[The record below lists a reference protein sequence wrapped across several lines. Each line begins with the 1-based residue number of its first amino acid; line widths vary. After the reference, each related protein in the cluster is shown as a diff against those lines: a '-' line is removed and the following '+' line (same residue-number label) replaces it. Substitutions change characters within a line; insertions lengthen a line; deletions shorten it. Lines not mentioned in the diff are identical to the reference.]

1 MYTVVIVDDEPW
13 ALQGLAEIID
23 WNNEGFS
30 IIGQFTDP
38 DEAFEFLCK
47 KEPDVVF
54 TDIRM
59 PGLSGLDLIEMSR
72 VKGLNCE
79 FVLIS
84 SYEDFEAAQ
93 KGIRLHVWEYILKPY
108 NAEDIH
114 SVTKVL
120 SLHLEKRNDLVSVEW
135 NDCAEEILRKAGSLQ
150 DQLKNYQTMVLY
162 LCSHLCE
169 VPEVLK
175 EEKWIPLFVKD
186 TGGAYLRVSAESHIT
201 RLNMPQEDIHERLTP
216 AQAIGLAKKLEPYQL
231 FFLED
236 ALSPEQMGWFSHFR
250 NQTAVPLAM
259 GELFNNPI
267 EWNELISKRL
277 IDYIRVHV
285 SQIGGL
291 TPARKLAALCE
302 NFGVRTA
309 WHGPGDLSPVG
320 VVAQLHLD
328 LAIPNFGIQEF
339 SGFSPE
345 EEEVFPGC
353 PQVRNGYLYA
363 NDKPGFGIDIDEKK
377 AAMYP
382 CSYREPGWL
391 LARTTDGTAVRP

>member
-114 SVTKVL
+114 SVIKVL

-135 NDCAEEILRKAGSLQ
+135 NDCAEEILRKGGIASRPAEKLPNNGFVHLLSSMRRAGGVERRKVDSFCCQ
-150 DQLKNYQTMVLY
+150 RHRG
-162 LCSHLCE
+162 CISESICR
-169 VPEVLK
+169 
-175 EEKWIPLFVKD
+175 IPYV
-186 TGGAYLRVSAESHIT
+186 
-201 RLNMPQEDIHERLTP
+201 
-216 AQAIGLAKKLEPYQL
+216 
-231 FFLED
+231 
-236 ALSPEQMGWFSHFR
+236 
-250 NQTAVPLAM
+250 
-259 GELFNNPI
+259 
-267 EWNELISKRL
+267 
-277 IDYIRVHV
+277 
-285 SQIGGL
+285 
-291 TPARKLAALCE
+291 
-302 NFGVRTA
+302 
-309 WHGPGDLSPVG
+309 
-320 VVAQLHLD
+320 
-328 LAIPNFGIQEF
+328 
-339 SGFSPE
+339 
-345 EEEVFPGC
+345 
-353 PQVRNGYLYA
+353 
-363 NDKPGFGIDIDEKK
+363 
-377 AAMYP
+377 
-382 CSYREPGWL
+382 
-391 LARTTDGTAVRP
+391 